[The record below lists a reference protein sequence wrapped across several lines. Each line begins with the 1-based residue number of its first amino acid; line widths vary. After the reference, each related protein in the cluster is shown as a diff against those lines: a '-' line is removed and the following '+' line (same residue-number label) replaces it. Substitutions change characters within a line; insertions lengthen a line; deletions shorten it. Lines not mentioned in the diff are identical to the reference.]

1 MITFKTL
8 LVKKSASVA
17 KRMRNKMALLIG
29 LLSCA
34 AMASLGQ
41 AKVNQLSAI
50 QYSRV
55 DISGK
60 MLFANSSLAALRFN
74 AVPDATKTY
83 YLNIV
88 AKGINNEDI
97 WAVRNFPIF
106 SKQDNYSESFRQ
118 LELDF
123 KNLNIRPGQTV
134 RSVKLLV
141 VVLPEIATRMPAGSF
156 SSVAVTSAILKN
168 ETSEGYDETNSYAG
182 YVGMMAPANVNI
194 HNDSFPSIQEHLNGC
209 TEGSFSRSIA
219 WLIKKYNLGCTLT
232 PQQVHDLLYGKTGPL
247 SYDSTVAIKARL
259 LDSIARAGGKRG
271 KTEFMDRGNHLGNIA
286 NITPVVVNHDTAVV
300 IVKDPFFIDHISN
313 DANAFETDETALTT
327 STPSSSGGNLGE
339 VPVSDPSTWLKDNL
353 AGNDIELHFQDHGVN
368 HMITVTGITC
378 TGGVCTITY
387 RDDEHQDST
396 GGDSGEKTAEIKG
409 DSIKFNGTWYKIR
422 VLFKESIV
430 AAANRMA
437 VVTAPE
443 AELLPNRPNPFS
455 GSTTIGIRVKKAF
468 PHENAELVI
477 RDMNGGLVQR
487 IKLKLQV
494 GLNEVQ
500 YNLRRGEKGG
510 LVYTLE
516 VDGKPLQSRQM
527 QAQQEP

>member
-1 MITFKTL
+1 MNNMITFKTL
-8 LVKKSASVA
+8 LA
-17 KRMRNKMALLIG
+17 KTKWIKLALIVC
-29 LLSCA
+29 LLNSMSITGFA
-34 AMASLGQ
+34 Q

-74 AVPDATKTY
+74 AVPDATETY

-88 AKGINNEDI
+88 AKGINREDI
-97 WAVRNFPIF
+97 WVVRNFPIF
-106 SKQDNYSESFRQ
+106 SRKDNYSENFRQ
-118 LELDF
+118 LELDL
-123 KNLNIRPGQTV
+123 KYLNIRPGQTV
-134 RSVKLLV
+134 RSVQLSAV
-141 VVLPEIATRMPAGSF
+141 VTLDIATRMPVGSF
-156 SSVAVTSAILKN
+156 STVAVTPATLRN
-168 ETSEGYDETNSYAG
+168 ETADGYDETNSYAG
-182 YVGMMAPANVNI
+182 YVGMVAPAGVTI
-194 HNDSFPSIQEHLNGC
+194 HNDSFPSVQEHYWGC
-209 TEGSFSRSIA
+209 TPGSFARSIA
-219 WLIKKYNLGCTLT
+219 WLNKKYNLGCSLSA
-232 PQQVHDLLYGKTGPL
+232 QDLYNNLRHKIFFSGPV
-247 SYDSTVAIKARL
+247 SYDSAVARKARL
-259 LDSIARAGGKRG
+259 LDSIAKAGGKRG
-271 KTEFMDRGNHLGNIA
+271 KTEFMDRDNSLGNIG
-286 NITPVVVNHDTAVV
+286 NITTVTNDTAVV
-300 IVKDPFFIDHISN
+300 IVKDPFFIDHINN
-313 DANAFETDETALTT
+313 DANVFETDATAMTT
-327 STPSSSGGNLGE
+327 STPSSSSGNLGE
-339 VPVSDPSTWLKDNL
+339 VSVSDPATWLKDNL
-353 AGNDIELHFQDHGVN
+353 AGNDVELNLTGN
-368 HMITVTGITC
+368 GLTHMITVTGITC

-396 GGDSGEKTAEIKG
+396 AGDTAEKTAEIKG
-409 DSIKFNGTWYKIR
+409 DSIKFNGTWYKIS
-422 VLFKESIV
+422 VLFKESIT

-437 VVTAPE
+437 VVMAPE

-468 PHENAELVI
+468 PYEHAELVI

-500 YNLRRGEKGG
+500 YNLRRGEKGA

>member
-8 LVKKSASVA
+8 LA
-17 KRMRNKMALLIG
+17 KTKWIKLALIVC
-29 LLSCA
+29 LLNSMSIA
-34 AMASLGQ
+34 GFGQ

-55 DISGK
+55 DVSGK

-74 AVPDATKTY
+74 AVPDATQTY

-97 WAVRNFPIF
+97 WVVRNFPIF
-106 SKQDNYSESFRQ
+106 SRKDNYSENFRQ
-118 LELDF
+118 LELDL
-123 KNLNIRPGQTV
+123 KYLNIRPGQTV
-134 RSVKLLV
+134 RSVKLLTAV
-141 VVLPEIATRMPAGSF
+141 VPDIATRMPVGNF
-156 SSVAVTSAILKN
+156 VSVAVIPEILNN
-168 ETSEGYDETNSYAG
+168 ERAEGYDETSNYAG
-182 YVGMMAPANVNI
+182 YVGMIAPADVNI
-194 HNDSFPSIQEHLNGC
+194 HNDSFPSIQEHTKGC

-232 PQQVHDLLYGKTGPL
+232 PQQIYALLYGKTGPL

-271 KTEFMDRGNHLGNIA
+271 KTEFMDRDNYLGNIA
-286 NITPVVVNHDTAVV
+286 NITPVVVNNDTAVV
-300 IVKDPFFIDHISN
+300 IVKDPFFIDHINS
-313 DANAFETDETALTT
+313 DANAFETDATAMTT
-327 STPSSSGGNLGE
+327 STPSPGGGDLGE
-339 VPVSDPSTWLKDNL
+339 VSVSDPTTWLKDNL
-353 AGNDIELHFQDHGVN
+353 AGNDIELNLGGNGVN

-378 TGGVCTITY
+378 SGGVCTITY
-387 RDDEHQDST
+387 RDDEHQNDPNK
-396 GGDSGEKTAEIKG
+396 GDTAEKTAEIKG
-409 DSIKFNGTWYKIR
+409 DSIKFEGKWYKIR
-422 VLFKESIV
+422 VLFKESVV
-430 AAANRMA
+430 AAANRIA

-468 PHENAELVI
+468 PYEHAELVI

-500 YNLRRGEKGG
+500 YNLRRGEKGA